1 MTDLETE
8 NMQVTANSCN
18 AIQRGTEEKHI
29 EEGCYLVYSSDSGGK
44 LTLHYSRTRIPEAIG
59 FWRPG
64 FGPSVKKIP
73 DFKFAQNAGRV
84 ELIKGIA
91 GSTSN
96 RKKYFNGW
104 CQFVKAAKAYDGV
117 LYKWDNNGG
126 IEVDFWTYQNT
137 NNSIVKVGEEDVQAT
152 GHCIDVSRVDAIG
165 CVPKNSAFLLG
176 VKTIDVGIFLR
187 KANDLGAS
195 VSM

>member
-1 MTDLETE
+1 
-8 NMQVTANSCN
+8 
-18 AIQRGTEEKHI
+18 
-29 EEGCYLVYSSDSGGK
+29 VYSSDSGGK

-64 FGPSVKKIP
+64 LSPNAKTIP
-73 DFKFAQNAGRV
+73 DFKFSQNAGRV

-91 GSTSN
+91 GSTAN

-104 CQFVKAAKAYDGV
+104 CQFIKAAKQYDGFV
-117 LYKWDNNGG
+117 YKWKNKGG
-126 IEVDFWTYQNT
+126 IEVDLWTYQNSH
-137 NNSIVKVGEEDVQAT
+137 NSIVKIGEDETQSPP
-152 GHCIDVSRVDAIG
+152 GHSFDVSKVDAIG
-165 CVPKNSAFLLG
+165 CVPRNSAFLVG
-176 VKTIDVGIFLR
+176 VKTIDAGVFLR